1 MNRDDIIRM
10 AREAC
15 DTDKVDAWHNG
26 FWTLTQEEIERFAT
40 LVAAEEREACANL
53 CDKASDYWWS
63 IASSNRK
70 DREIEPAIGITAV
83 QAASRIRD
91 AIRARGITNAET

>member
-1 MNRDDIIRM
+1 MTKDEIIQM
-10 AREAC
+10 ARQAGLRP
-15 DTDKVDAWHNG
+15 VDEFAGVWI
-26 FWTLTQEEIERFAT
+26 TYDEPIERFAA
-40 LVAAEEREACANL
+40 LIAAEEREACANL
-53 CDKASDYWWS
+53 CDKASNHWWS

-91 AIRARGITNAET
+91 AIRARGVTDAET